1 MKKCLLTLT
10 ITLMSANLLAQY
22 APNTRWPYIN
32 EHFQEGTIYFEGN
45 KKTTSQLNVH
55 LWGNVLHYVGKDGK
69 ILQSTDK
76 DILRVEIGEIPYLF
90 MDRQLMELI
99 GEKNGNVLV
108 KLIRGDFDAMKEG
121 TGAYGASLNS
131 SAKMDLTS
139 LDLGGMDKPELAKM
153 QAEKNDGR
161 EIPLVTEY
169 FYVIGGQMIEA
180 RKGKISDYIG
190 KAREAEWKA
199 FQKTN
204 KIKWKKEDSLLKI
217 LEFFT
222 QKPI

>member
-1 MKKCLLTLT
+1 MKKFLIVLTALVIST
-10 ITLMSANLLAQY
+10 NLIAQY

-45 KKTTSQLNVH
+45 KKSPSKLNIH
-55 LWGNVLHYVGKDGK
+55 LWGNVLHYVDKNGK
-69 ILQSTDK
+69 ILQTTDK
-76 DILRVEIGEIPYLF
+76 DILRVEVGTVPYLF
-90 MDRQLMELI
+90 VDGQLMELI
-99 GEKNGNVLV
+99 GEKSGNVLV
-108 KLIRGDFDAMKEG
+108 KLVRGDFDAMKEG

-180 RKGKISDYIG
+180 RKSKLSDYIG
-190 KAREAEWKA
+190 KARETEWKD
-199 FQKTN
+199 FQKLY
-204 KIKWKKEDSLLKI
+204 KIKWKKEDSLLKV

-222 QKPI
+222 QK

>member
-1 MKKCLLTLT
+1 MDK
-10 ITLMSANLLAQY
+10 
-22 APNTRWPYIN
+22 N
-32 EHFQEGTIYFEGN
+32 EKIL
-45 KKTTSQLNVH
+45 KTTH
-55 LWGNVLHYVGKDGK
+55 KD
-69 ILQSTDK
+69 L
-76 DILRVEIGEIPYLF
+76 LRVEVGTVPYILV
-90 MDRQLMELI
+90 DVQLMELN
-99 GEKNGNVLV
+99 GDKNGNVLV
-108 KLIRGDFDAMKEG
+108 KLVRGDFDAMKEG

-199 FQKTN
+199 FQKNN
-204 KIKWKKEDSLLKI
+204 KIKWKKEDSLLKV
-217 LEFFT
+217 LDFFT
-222 QKPI
+222 QNQ